1 MVQSDVERVLHA
13 PNFEQPWILNW
24 TCQLVFALVYI
35 LAVSSQILGF
45 ILRIL
50 MAIMGAIGF
59 RDVIQRSDEVD
70 EIDDG
75 DIFPSLTV
83 MHLGGGRKVDV
94 IHYGDFATSD
104 LVYVCIP
111 GNPGNAR
118 YYRLFASTLHEHTGM
133 TVMIIGHTGHSHTSR
148 SSQLYDLE
156 EQVDHKLRVLTALE
170 TQSKNHPQYILAGH
184 SIGAYVCLA
193 MLKHLPMDRVV
204 QGHMLFPTVS
214 HIGTTPRGMTLWP
227 VLRFG
232 RPAVVAIAKA
242 IAQLPLW
249 LRRSVVKQVL
259 GHKAAPEMVDATLSI
274 LSPEVGAN
282 CLYMGYNELCT
293 LLELDEECLRVHDA
307 KLKWYFGRDDGWVTQ
322 YHANDVARICVRS
335 EIEYCTK
342 GIGHGFVLE
351 HAVQKAEWIVEQWLS

>member
-184 SIGAYVCLA
+184 SIALSTKSCSRLSLRCLR
-193 MLKHLPMDRVV
+193 M
-204 QGHMLFPTVS
+204 
-214 HIGTTPRGMTLWP
+214 
-227 VLRFG
+227 
-232 RPAVVAIAKA
+232 
-242 IAQLPLW
+242 
-249 LRRSVVKQVL
+249 L
-259 GHKAAPEMVDATLSI
+259 GHAQAFADGSCGTRPHAFPHRLSHRTRV
-274 LSPEVGAN
+274 S
-282 CLYMGYNELCT
+282 YNEGSPKT
-293 LLELDEECLRVHDA
+293 H
-307 KLKWYFGRDDGWVTQ
+307 
-322 YHANDVARICVRS
+322 
-335 EIEYCTK
+335 
-342 GIGHGFVLE
+342 
-351 HAVQKAEWIVEQWLS
+351 